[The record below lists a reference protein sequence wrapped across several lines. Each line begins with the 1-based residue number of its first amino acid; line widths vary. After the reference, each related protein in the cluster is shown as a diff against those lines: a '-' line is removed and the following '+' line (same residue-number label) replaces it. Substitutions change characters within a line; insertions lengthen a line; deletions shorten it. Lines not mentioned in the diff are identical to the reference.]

1 MKIKVD
7 SEIFDKVSIEE
18 VATIID
24 TLLQLERRAKRGIEI
39 LSGIDYEDS
48 AESEVDYTKLFDL
61 EELLEEQADLIAVC
75 PNLGANDKQNLLS
88 NIRFSVSYF
97 NEAVEILDVFGCS
110 NTVLDCATMLA
121 KLRMVVSQVDSL
133 FLLIFSEIKV
143 YLSKLAKFKDEKT
156 RQEILDCYPDM
167 KEEVII
173 VPNPGIKA
181 AMIGLVDWE
190 SNDVEQMIPFIEQ
203 LLSNLN
209 ENPSYRF
216 PSEPEIFEQFVDICQ
231 EVNPDILE
239 YSNVI
244 LHSDMRYLVMLN
256 EGSDS
261 DKLYNVFE
269 MYPLKLS
276 GRTGEDEA
284 IEALGFEERDLL
296 TLLNKITPDSELEE
310 LYNSERTIMS
320 QLELVYLKLA
330 RAKSKSKFKPT
341 NIF

>member
-1 MKIKVD
+1 MRIKVD

-18 VATIID
+18 VATVID
-24 TLLQLERRAKRGIEI
+24 ALLQLERKAQRGVEI
-39 LSGIDYEDS
+39 LSNIDYKDG
-48 AESEVDYTKLFDL
+48 ADSEVDYTQLFDL

-88 NIRFSVSYF
+88 NIRLAVSYF

-110 NTVLDCATMLA
+110 NTILDCATMLA
-121 KLRMVVSQVDSL
+121 KLRMVVAQIDSL
-133 FLLIFSEIKV
+133 FLLLFSEVKV
-143 YLSKLAKFKDEKT
+143 YLSKLAKIKDEKT
-156 RQEILDCYPDM
+156 KQEILDCYPDM
-167 KEEVII
+167 AEDVVI

-181 AMIGLVDWE
+181 AMSGFIDWE
-190 SNDVEQMIPFIEQ
+190 SNDVEQMIPFIER
-203 LLSNLN
+203 LLGNLD

-216 PSEPEIFEQFVDICQ
+216 PNEPEIFEQFVDICQ

-244 LHSDMRYLVMLN
+244 LHSDMRYIVMLN

-269 MYPLKLS
+269 MYPLKLN

-296 TLLNKITPDSELEE
+296 TLLDKITPDSELEE

-320 QLELVYLKLA
+320 QLDLIYLKLA
-330 RAKSKSKFKPT
+330 RAKSKGKFEPT
-341 NIF
+341 SIF